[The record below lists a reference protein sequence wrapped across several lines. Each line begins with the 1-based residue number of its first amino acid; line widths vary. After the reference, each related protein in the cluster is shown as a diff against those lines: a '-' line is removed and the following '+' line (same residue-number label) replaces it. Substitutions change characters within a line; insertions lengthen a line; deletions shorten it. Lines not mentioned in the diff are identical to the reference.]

1 MFNDL
6 TCYFESSHTD
16 EDDNDGDGDGREEF
30 ALI

>member
-16 EDDNDGDGDGREEF
+16 VDDNDGDGDGREEF